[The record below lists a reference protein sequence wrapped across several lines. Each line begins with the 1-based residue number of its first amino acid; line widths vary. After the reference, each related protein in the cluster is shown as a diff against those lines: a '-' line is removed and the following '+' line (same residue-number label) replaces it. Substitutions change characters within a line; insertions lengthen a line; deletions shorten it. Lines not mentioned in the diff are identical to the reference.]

1 MKTAIA
7 KAFKGIGE
15 RVESFTNK
23 VTAKIDSVDS
33 KLGFKQPEPVKV
45 KPENGRSKP
54 DEIKKQSIVSQSSD
68 IKAISNQDAGLLIG
82 YFPQFCSDN
91 VKESKARQTA
101 AAAVVEVNQGINE
114 TAEKV
119 GSIETK
125 LVKNKDSIK
134 ETLQAIMVD
143 IDTTKKVESNPEE
156 STGSTHGLTAEFHE
170 HNAKF
175 ELVKSEFH
183 DLAKQVEVSTVK
195 VMHIKE
201 KIEKESEVLNSDL
214 NLLATAQLKEESL
227 LFKILYIIF
236 GYGADDIK
244 VKADAI
250 KNTLQAKLQTLENE
264 LTVLEKN
271 KMEADINH
279 SGGEDA
285 FIAKKKELDDV
296 TGLLAI
302 SKELDVKVLGL
313 VNKCQALK
321 LEAGAMFKEA
331 DAKLVTVENLLGIQE
346 ANVAEPEMS
355 EADKAKIA
363 KLDPSWQKLIADE
376 KQSQRE
382 KKAAQAEIAK
392 KAADDF
398 KGNLEKLSV
407 LQKDVEAK
415 LVGLRTEIADLS
427 TAAGGALGHH
437 GEGMKSVLKDALL
450 QLESLEN
457 FTKRG
462 ADMLRLIQEN
472 SSMVSEKADLECE
485 LYTLE
490 GSKESKL
497 RDLARAVNTG
507 GYSESLGALDE
518 KSVKI
523 AKDAEAAIERYNNY
537 GERFL
542 EGVADL
548 KDKTPVEVV
557 GRFKKANI
565 PSSVIDR
572 AIKYGQNSQRVS

>member
-7 KAFKGIGE
+7 KALKGIGD

-23 VTAKIDSVDS
+23 VTANIDIVDS
-33 KLGFKQPEPVKV
+33 KLGFKQPEHVKV
-45 KPENGRSKP
+45 KPDNGRSKP
-54 DEIKKQSIVSQSSD
+54 DEIKKQSIVSQSID
-68 IKAISNQDAGLLIG
+68 IKEISNQDAGLLIG

-91 VKESKARQTA
+91 IKESKARQTA
-101 AAAVVEVNQGINE
+101 AVAVVEVNQGISE

-119 GSIETK
+119 GLIETK
-125 LVKNKDSIK
+125 LLKNKDSIK

-143 IDTTKKVESNPEE
+143 IDTTKNVESNPEE
-156 STGSTHGLTAEFHE
+156 STGSTHGLTAEFYE
-170 HNAKF
+170 HKAKF
-175 ELVKSEFH
+175 ELVKSQFH

-201 KIEKESEVLNSDL
+201 EIEKESEILNSDL

-250 KNTLQAKLQTLENE
+250 KNTLQAKLQTLKNE

-271 KMEADINH
+271 KEEADINH

-313 VNKCQALK
+313 VDKCQALK
-321 LEAGAMFKEA
+321 LAAGAMFKEA

-346 ANVAEPEMS
+346 ANVTEPEMS
-355 EADKAKIA
+355 EADKAKMA
-363 KLDPSWQKLIADE
+363 KSDPSWQKLIAHDQQIHR
-376 KQSQRE
+376 K

-398 KGNLEKLSV
+398 KGNLDKLSI
-407 LQKDVEAK
+407 LQKGVEAE
-415 LVGLRTEIADLS
+415 LVGLRKEIADLS
-427 TAAGGALGHH
+427 TAAGDALGHH
-437 GEGMKSVLKDALL
+437 GEDMKSVLKDASL
-450 QLESLEN
+450 QLDSLEN
-457 FTKRG
+457 FAKRG
-462 ADMLRLIQEN
+462 TDMLRLIQEN
-472 SSMVSEKADLECE
+472 SSMVSEKVALEGK

-490 GSKESKL
+490 GSKEGKL
-497 RDLARAVNTG
+497 RDLAGAVDTG
-507 GYSESLGALDE
+507 GYSGSLEALEE

-523 AKDAEAAIERYNNY
+523 AKDAEAAIERYDNY
-537 GERFL
+537 ANKFL
-542 EGVADL
+542 NGVADL
-548 KDKTPVEVV
+548 KDKTPLEVV
-557 GRFKKANI
+557 GWFKKADI
-565 PSSVIDR
+565 PSSVIDH